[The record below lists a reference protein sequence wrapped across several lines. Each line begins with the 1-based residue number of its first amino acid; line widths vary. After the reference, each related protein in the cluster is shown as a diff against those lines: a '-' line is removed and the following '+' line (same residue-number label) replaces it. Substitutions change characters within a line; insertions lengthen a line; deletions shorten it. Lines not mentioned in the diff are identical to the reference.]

1 MKNCF
6 LLFLLL
12 IKILFA
18 QNESNSISLSEAV
31 EISLTYNLEMQN
43 ANKELEK
50 AYKEKWKTI
59 SIGLPEI
66 TSSFV
71 YQNYIELPT
80 SLVPAEFFGGKS
92 GEFAEINFGTEQTAN
107 ASIKLNQ
114 LIFDGTYIIGLQGIK
129 LFLDVAQNVKKKT
142 EQYVKSS
149 VISAYTN
156 LLLSKE
162 NLKILRLNSSNLKQN
177 ISETRELFENGFIEE
192 ESLEQLKL
200 TYNEIM
206 SQLNYAEE
214 LEKIFGQM
222 LNFIV
227 GFDLESKVILTDSLE
242 GLALKSSDKNEFI
255 NNFDIENNLDFKIA
269 LNNVYEKKL
278 FYRLEKAKSLPSI
291 SAFYNAGYTGN
302 SNSFTFTEKNQKWF
316 SSSLFG
322 LKVDFPIF
330 SSLGRSASSQKAK
343 LTLDQAQLSLEI
355 AEKNIN
361 LKYQKIKTE
370 YYMQLE
376 KYFTSKE
383 NLELAERI
391 ERKNQIKFFEGLS
404 GSFDLRQAQLQL
416 YSAQSTYLNSM
427 KNLINKKYEL
437 ELIINESL

>member
-1 MKNCF
+1 MKSCF
-6 LLFLLL
+6 LLLL
-12 IKILFA
+12 ILSKILFA
-18 QNESNSISLSEAV
+18 QNESNRISISEAIELSL
-31 EISLTYNLEMQN
+31 IYNLEMQN

-59 SIGLPEI
+59 SIGLPEVT
-66 TSSFV
+66 TSFQ

-129 LFLDVAQNVKKKT
+129 LFLDIAEKMKKKT
-142 EQYVKSS
+142 EQNVKLS
-149 VISAYTN
+149 VISAYIN
-156 LLLSKE
+156 LLLSEE
-162 NLKILRLNSSNLKQN
+162 NLKILRLNSLTLKKN
-177 ISETRELFENGFIEE
+177 IIDTDELFKNGFIEE

-200 TYNEIM
+200 TYNEIL

-214 LEKIFGQM
+214 LEKIFRQM
-222 LNFIV
+222 LNFII
-227 GFDLESKVILTDSLE
+227 GYDLDLKVRLTDSLE
-242 GLALKSSDKNEFI
+242 GLAFKSSNKNNFI
-255 NNFDIENNLDFKIA
+255 DNFDIENNLDFKIA
-269 LNNVYEKKL
+269 LNNVNEKKL
-278 FYRLEKAKSLPSI
+278 FYKLEKAKSLPSI

-330 SSLGRSASSQKAK
+330 SSLGRSASSQKAQ

-361 LKYQKIKTE
+361 LKYQKVKTE
-370 YYMQLE
+370 YFMQLE
-376 KYFTSKE
+376 KYFISKE
-383 NLELAERI
+383 NLELAKRI
-391 ERKNQIKFFEGLS
+391 ESKNQIKFFEGLS
-404 GSFDLRQAQLQL
+404 GSFDLRQAQIQL
-416 YSAQSTYLNSM
+416 YSAQSAYLNSM

-437 ELIINESL
+437 ELITNESP